1 MIKGKNYLIKSINY
15 NKDTFSENE
24 DKISISSNNPQ
35 NKNIKEN
42 NAIIPSISTKQ
53 NKFNEEKRYNAL
65 KSLDV
70 KKNIFNS
77 FSEEL
82 ELSFEKYNTL
92 YNNDICCINKE
103 NIYKK
108 ILEDNKKNEKI
119 IRPIKIIK
127 CEKIN
132 VNKKNNH
139 NFLEYKIKNN
149 NSKKHLVLKTDI
161 INNSF
166 KDICLKSQKENK
178 YKDKKIDNHSFLND
192 KYTPILSN
200 KKEENNIILNH
211 SITFITHKN
220 KEKNETNKQKK
231 LIEKNENNELIKK
244 IEKKG
249 YMDIKDF
256 MDAINKENNK
266 NKINKNNFNELHNEK
281 KYKDNKKGIEMLT
294 EINVKK
300 IKKNLRD
307 KLNLGKNHNIN
318 SKNFIKEHKG
328 NNNLNLK
335 EANYNEKFEELKN
348 NLEEKNSIGSKKK
361 SNNFNYQDKNKI
373 KNKSLNIFNFKK
385 DNHKLLKYK
394 MTISNKGKLRISGY
408 NYENN
413 QLYNKKDEEKENGKN
428 NKIKNI
434 NSYNETKA
442 LIQNKKVRK
451 CFTNNNSKKNSKN
464 NLVKKKNTGINLTRK
479 INKYNSIKCK
489 TFQDINNNSLKD
501 LLKKRKIIYTNNL
514 KDKNDN
520 NIYSNNESINITDKK
535 LENSDITNTFKRN
548 TYINNNYGSKIFQ
561 KDNSLN
567 YIENE
572 NILTYKQK
580 MNLTTRDESIKIYN
594 NSKEIENNQV
604 KSCESQLISGINGPN
619 TTYFSGFNKSDFKIL
634 NKVNFDMPIN
644 VDLEKEINENFKEEN
659 IENNQENKDDFKF
672 DIKKNSENKKIKD
685 FNEKDKKLEK
695 LENFINKF
703 NDEEDFKKE
712 RKIELFKN
720 EIPSYGRSI
729 AEVNLFS
736 SAQNFENNKLDSKEN
751 KICDEILNNDNTQ
764 SNIMSNFYDD
774 ININCENIE
783 KIVNIKNNNFFINFH
798 TDLQNDSQDFLDS
811 IKLIQKNV
819 YSSNEEIKKKEE
831 NKTENE
837 TIKELETEYEF
848 NLNEEKFCEPLQKY
862 ENNLNFDKINPF

>member
-266 NKINKNNFNELHNEK
+266 NKINKNNFNELYNEK

-300 IKKNLRD
+300 IKKNLR
-307 KLNLGKNHNIN
+307 
-318 SKNFIKEHKG
+318 KG
-328 NNNLNLK
+328 
-335 EANYNEKFEELKN
+335 
-348 NLEEKNSIGSKKK
+348 
-361 SNNFNYQDKNKI
+361 
-373 KNKSLNIFNFKK
+373 
-385 DNHKLLKYK
+385 
-394 MTISNKGKLRISGY
+394 
-408 NYENN
+408 
-413 QLYNKKDEEKENGKN
+413 
-428 NKIKNI
+428 
-434 NSYNETKA
+434 
-442 LIQNKKVRK
+442 
-451 CFTNNNSKKNSKN
+451 
-464 NLVKKKNTGINLTRK
+464 
-479 INKYNSIKCK
+479 
-489 TFQDINNNSLKD
+489 
-501 LLKKRKIIYTNNL
+501 
-514 KDKNDN
+514 
-520 NIYSNNESINITDKK
+520 
-535 LENSDITNTFKRN
+535 
-548 TYINNNYGSKIFQ
+548 
-561 KDNSLN
+561 
-567 YIENE
+567 
-572 NILTYKQK
+572 
-580 MNLTTRDESIKIYN
+580 
-594 NSKEIENNQV
+594 
-604 KSCESQLISGINGPN
+604 
-619 TTYFSGFNKSDFKIL
+619 
-634 NKVNFDMPIN
+634 
-644 VDLEKEINENFKEEN
+644 
-659 IENNQENKDDFKF
+659 
-672 DIKKNSENKKIKD
+672 
-685 FNEKDKKLEK
+685 
-695 LENFINKF
+695 
-703 NDEEDFKKE
+703 
-712 RKIELFKN
+712 
-720 EIPSYGRSI
+720 
-729 AEVNLFS
+729 
-736 SAQNFENNKLDSKEN
+736 
-751 KICDEILNNDNTQ
+751 
-764 SNIMSNFYDD
+764 
-774 ININCENIE
+774 
-783 KIVNIKNNNFFINFH
+783 
-798 TDLQNDSQDFLDS
+798 
-811 IKLIQKNV
+811 
-819 YSSNEEIKKKEE
+819 
-831 NKTENE
+831 
-837 TIKELETEYEF
+837 
-848 NLNEEKFCEPLQKY
+848 
-862 ENNLNFDKINPF
+862 